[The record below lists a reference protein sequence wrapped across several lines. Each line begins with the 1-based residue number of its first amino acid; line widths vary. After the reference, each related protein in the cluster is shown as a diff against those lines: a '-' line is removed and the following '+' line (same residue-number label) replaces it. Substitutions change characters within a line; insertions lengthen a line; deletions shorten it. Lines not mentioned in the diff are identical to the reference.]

1 MHGDRR
7 SRATVRDESGQV
19 IMLAALAMAAM
30 LVMVA
35 FVVDIGKAYL
45 VQRQLQAGVDAAALA
60 GAQHLP
66 DPTDATTTAQDY
78 GPSASE
84 KNEVKLG
91 DNVTTTVTMRCV
103 ESAPGCNPTLGNY
116 NAVKVHA
123 TSDVGLL
130 FARILGIKKSQG
142 EGDRDRVLAVHGEA
156 ARRHARAR
164 PDRLDVP
171 DRRRHVR
178 PELHR
183 PQEREGRHADVP
195 RLHGPDARQ
204 RRARRLPARTQPE
217 RRQLLSEQAVIRA
230 ARTTA
235 TTRGGR
241 TGSTPPSPSQDRGY
255 YTIVSLSNNYL
266 FKDALGNWVP
276 NGSSWMF
283 QSIGMPGS
291 GNGGCIQGE
300 GTTHY
305 ASAVEEAQHELSI
318 ARPRKRPGRHRL
330 PLRRRGEHVADE
342 AADRATGGTPSSGE
356 TTPAPPASRPRRTR
370 RPGTSR
376 STRSATTSTPGP
388 PRRRSAGG
396 RTRTATRTGATP
408 SSRVSTPTRR
418 SRRWRA
424 PSAATATILLL
435 QQAEPRKPESRSSR
449 RSPPICSGRR
459 PGSSTTTPRNG

>member
-1 MHGDRR
+1 MEARVHGDRR
-7 SRATVRDESGQV
+7 SRATIRDESGQV

-103 ESAPGCNPTLGNY
+103 ASAPGCNPTLGNY

-130 FARILGIKKSQG
+130 FARILGINKLKVKATATACSPCT
-142 EGDRDRVLAVHGEA
+142 AK
-156 ARRHARAR
+156 
-164 PDRLDVP
+164 PLDVMLVL
-171 DRRRHVR
+171 D
-178 PELHR
+178 
-183 PQEREGRHADVP
+183 
-195 RLHGPDARQ
+195 
-204 RRARRLPARTQPE
+204 
-217 RRQLLSEQAVIRA
+217 
-230 ARTTA
+230 
-235 TTRGGR
+235 R
-241 TGSTPPSPSQDRGY
+241 TGSMCQTGGGTPDPSCTDLKNAKDGMRAFLGFMDPTLDSVGLAVFPPVRNQSQVGSCPNKPSSSGAYYGYDSWWPNWVTPPANQDRGY
-255 YTIVSLSNNYL
+255 YTIVSMSNNYL

-318 ARPRKRPGRHRL
+318 HGRGNVQDVIVFLSDGAANTSPTKLPTGHWRNTFFYLKHPCAAGVQAATNAKAGDVKVYTIGYDLDAGSAAPEKCRQPDNSGHQNGSNPVEVGYDAYTAIQAMASPECGDGNDPCFYNKPSPGSL
-330 PLRRRGEHVADE
+330 VTIFTKI
-342 AADRATGGTPSSGE
+342 AADLQRPAARLIDDNTP
-356 TTPAPPASRPRRTR
+356 
-370 RPGTSR
+370 
-376 STRSATTSTPGP
+376 
-388 PRRRSAGG
+388 
-396 RTRTATRTGATP
+396 
-408 SSRVSTPTRR
+408 
-418 SRRWRA
+418 
-424 PSAATATILLL
+424 
-435 QQAEPRKPESRSSR
+435 
-449 RSPPICSGRR
+449 
-459 PGSSTTTPRNG
+459 